1 MQYRFIEKHDINT
14 LTALRLEYFR
24 ETTERAIPEEV
35 LPNTVRYLEEE
46 LATGTLVG
54 IVAVEN
60 ERIVAVG
67 LLSLFSIM
75 PTIKN
80 QTGKRGYL
88 FNFYTRPDYRRQGIA
103 TEILNQLMD
112 EARNRGVC
120 DLFLNAREMAIS
132 IYENAGFRFLKHE
145 MRVRL

>member
-1 MQYRFIEKHDINT
+1 MQYRLIEKHDINT

-54 IVAVEN
+54 IVAVED
-60 ERIVAVG
+60 EQIVAVG

-80 QTGKRGYL
+80 PTGKRGYL
-88 FNFYTRPDYRRQGIA
+88 FDFYTRPEYRRRGIA
-103 TEILNQLMD
+103 TSILNQLMD
-112 EARNRGVC
+112 EARNRGVS
-120 DLFLNAREMAIS
+120 DLFLNAREMAIP
-132 IYENAGFRFLKHE
+132 IYERAGFTFLRHE
-145 MRVRL
+145 MRGRL

>member
-80 QTGKRGYL
+80 PTGKRGYL
-88 FNFYTRPDYRRQGIA
+88 FDFYTRPEWRRRHIA
-103 TEILNQLMD
+103 TEILRRLID
-112 EARNRGVC
+112 EARKLGVR
-120 DLFLNAREMAIS
+120 DIFLNAREIAVPL
-132 IYENAGFRFLKHE
+132 YEQAGFEFLHHE
-145 MRVRL
+145 MRLPL

>member
-1 MQYRFIEKHDINT
+1 MQYRFVEKQDIT
-14 LTALRLEYFR
+14 VLAALRLEYFS
-24 ETTERAIPEEV
+24 ETTERAIPDV
-35 LPNTVRYLEEE
+35 ILPNTVRYLEEE

-54 IVAVEN
+54 IVAVED

-80 QTGKRGYL
+80 PTGKRGHL
-88 FNFYTRPDYRRQGIA
+88 FDFYTWPEYRRQGIA
-103 TEILNQLMD
+103 MEILTQLMA

-145 MRVRL
+145 MRARL

>member
-1 MQYRFIEKHDINT
+1 MQYRFVEKQDIT
-14 LTALRLEYFR
+14 VLAALRLEYFS
-24 ETTERAIPEEV
+24 ETTERAIPDV
-35 LPNTVRYLEEE
+35 ILPNTVRYLEEE

-54 IVAVEN
+54 IVAVED

-80 QTGKRGYL
+80 PTGKRGHL
-88 FNFYTRPDYRRQGIA
+88 FDFYTRPEYRRQGIA
-103 TEILNQLMD
+103 MEILTQLMA

-145 MRVRL
+145 MRARL

>member
-1 MQYRFIEKHDINT
+1 MQYRLIEKHDINT

-54 IVAVEN
+54 IVAVED
-60 ERIVAVG
+60 EQIVAVG

-80 QTGKRGYL
+80 PTGKRGYL
-88 FNFYTRPDYRRQGIA
+88 FDFYTRPEYRRRGIA
-103 TEILNQLMD
+103 TLILNQLMD
-112 EARNRGVC
+112 EARNRGVS
-120 DLFLNAREMAIS
+120 DLFLNAREMAIP
-132 IYENAGFRFLKHE
+132 IYERAGFTFLRHE
-145 MRVRL
+145 MRGRL

>member
-1 MQYRFIEKHDINT
+1 MQYRLIEKHDINT

-54 IVAVEN
+54 IVAVED
-60 ERIVAVG
+60 EQIVAVG

-80 QTGKRGYL
+80 PTGKRGYL
-88 FNFYTRPDYRRQGIA
+88 FDFYTKPEYRRQGIA
-103 TEILNQLMD
+103 TSILNQLMD
-112 EARNRGVC
+112 EARNRGVS
-120 DLFLNAREMAIS
+120 DLFLNAREMAIP
-132 IYENAGFRFLKHE
+132 IYERAGFTFLRHE
-145 MRVRL
+145 MRGRL

>member
-14 LTALRLEYFR
+14 LAALRQEYFS

-35 LPNTVRYLEEE
+35 LPNTEKYLETEFE
-46 LATGTLVG
+46 TGSLVG

-80 QTGKRGYL
+80 PTGKRGYL
-88 FNFYTRPDYRRQGIA
+88 FNFYTKPEYRRQGIA
-103 TEILNQLMD
+103 TSILERLAG
-112 EARNRGVC
+112 EARKRGVC
-120 DLFLNAREMAIS
+120 DLFLNAREIAIP
-132 IYENAGFRFLKHE
+132 IYERAGFTFLRHE
-145 MRVRL
+145 MRVGL

>member
-14 LTALRLEYFR
+14 LAALRQEYFR

-54 IVAVEN
+54 IVAVED
-60 ERIVAVG
+60 EQIVAVG

-80 QTGKRGYL
+80 PTGKRGYL
-88 FNFYTRPDYRRQGIA
+88 FDFYTRPEYRRRGIA
-103 TEILNQLMD
+103 TLILNQLMD
-112 EARNRGVC
+112 EARNRGVS
-120 DLFLNAREMAIS
+120 DLFLNAREMAIP
-132 IYENAGFRFLKHE
+132 IYERAGFTFLRHE
-145 MRVRL
+145 MRGRL

>member
-54 IVAVEN
+54 IVAVED
-60 ERIVAVG
+60 EQIVAVG

-80 QTGKRGYL
+80 PTGKRGYL
-88 FNFYTRPDYRRQGIA
+88 FDFYTRPEWRRRHIA
-103 TEILNQLMD
+103 TEILRRLID
-112 EARNRGVC
+112 EARKLGVC
-120 DLFLNAREMAIS
+120 DIFLNAREIAIPL
-132 IYENAGFRFLKHE
+132 YEQAGFEFLHHE
-145 MRVRL
+145 MRLEL

>member
-54 IVAVEN
+54 IVAVED
-60 ERIVAVG
+60 EQIVAVG

-80 QTGKRGYL
+80 PTGKRGYL
-88 FNFYTRPDYRRQGIA
+88 FDFYTRPEYRRRGIA
-103 TEILNQLMD
+103 TLILNQLMD
-112 EARNRGVC
+112 EARNRGVS
-120 DLFLNAREMAIS
+120 DLFLNAREMAIP
-132 IYENAGFRFLKHE
+132 IYERAGFTFLRHE
-145 MRVRL
+145 MRGRL